1 MWQIAADFITFLGW
15 FFENIGVIIQQI
27 FTPVQYI
34 FSFTKNFFINAF
46 APPESFDEIW
56 TFSDSILGIFNAIPH
71 WQLLITVLGIGLM
84 IIFGIVI
91 LKLFLKT

>member
-15 FFENIGVIIQQI
+15 FFENIGVIIQQV
-27 FTPVQYI
+27 FAPVRYI

-56 TFSDSILGIFNAIPH
+56 VFSDSILGIFNSIPY
-71 WQLLITVLGIGLM
+71 WQTLIVVLGIGLM